1 MRQAFQTSRLRNEYN
16 IKTDLRDTRCEHG
29 EWIQVAQ
36 VVVKFRGFVGA
47 VPNTIAEAFTAVLTK
62 IQVM

>member
-1 MRQAFQTSRLRNEYN
+1 MRQAFHISRLRYEYN

-36 VVVKFRGFVGA
+36 DVVKFRGSVGVVA
-47 VPNTIAEAFTAVLTK
+47 NRISETVSAVLTK
-62 IQVM
+62 IQVV